1 MTLFTADKLHV
12 RLLRDS
18 DAPLLV
24 TWLSDPEV
32 LRYYEGRDRAH
43 DLAMVRK
50 HFYGRSGD
58 ITPCIVE
65 YGDTAIGYIQYYT
78 LAEDEL
84 REYGYEGF
92 AGRIFGMD
100 QFIGATEYW
109 NKGIGTGLVQAMARY
124 LLTEHQAGKIV
135 MDPQTWNERAL
146 KVYEKCGFHKV
157 KLLPQHEYHEGE
169 MRDCWLIE
177 YEAKLA

>member
-1 MTLFTADKLHV
+1 MLFTANRIHV
-12 RLLRDS
+12 RPLRDS
-18 DAPLLV
+18 DATLLV

-32 LRYYEGRDRAH
+32 LRYYEGRDRPH
-43 DLAMVRK
+43 DLAMVQK
-50 HFYGRSGD
+50 HFYGRSRD

-65 YGDTAIGYIQYYT
+65 YDDTAIGYIQYYS
-78 LAEDEL
+78 LAEEE
-84 REYGYEGF
+84 RQEYGYEESE
-92 AGRIFGMD
+92 GRIFGMD

-109 NKGIGTGLVQAMARY
+109 NKGIGTELVQAMARH
-124 LLTEHQAGKIV
+124 LTTEHHADKIV

-177 YEAKLA
+177 YKANQA